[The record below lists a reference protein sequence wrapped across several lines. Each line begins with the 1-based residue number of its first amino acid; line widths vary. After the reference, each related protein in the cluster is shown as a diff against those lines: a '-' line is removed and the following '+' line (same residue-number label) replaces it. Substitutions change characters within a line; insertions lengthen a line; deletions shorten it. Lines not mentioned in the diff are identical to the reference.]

1 MTTPQTLTETLH
13 DVELFSLLSP
23 TQLSQVAARSRLVR
37 LGAGEILFSQGGRA
51 DCFFYLVAGQL
62 KLYRLS
68 TDGQEKII
76 EVIEAGTTFA
86 ETRVFLENPR
96 YHLSCAALTESEV
109 VGIDSRNFRSVLHE
123 SPETGLLL
131 LRELSQRLD
140 GLIDQ
145 IDQLTLQNATARVA
159 GYLLSGL
166 PRGASQYL
174 LRVPKGVLASRVS
187 VRPETLS
194 RILRQLNHA
203 GIASVD
209 SRGRVFV
216 RDLER
221 LRLAAGAVAQ
231 RGVRGERRFRP
242 HRG

>member
-1 MTTPQTLTETLH
+1 MDAPHSLAEILSR
-13 DVELFSLLSP
+13 VELFARLSP
-23 TQLSQVAARSRLVR
+23 AQLSRVATRSRLVR
-37 LGAGEILFSQGGRA
+37 LGADEILFAQGGRA

-68 TDGQEKII
+68 PEGQEKII
-76 EVIEAGTTFA
+76 EVIEPGTTFA

-123 SPETGLLL
+123 SPETSLLL
-131 LRELSQRLD
+131 LSELSQRLD
-140 GLIDQ
+140 GLVNQ
-145 IDQLTLQNATARVA
+145 IDQLTLQNASARVCS
-159 GYLLSGL
+159 YLLGGL

-174 LRVPKGVLASRVS
+174 LRIPKGVLASRVS

-194 RILRQLNHA
+194 RILRQLNHDA
-203 GIASVD
+203 IASVD
-209 SRGRVFV
+209 SRGRVYV

-221 LRLAAGAVAQ
+221 LRLAAGAAAQ
-231 RGVRGERRFRP
+231 GEVRGERRFRP